1 LTIDSVLLYDT
12 AACNP
17 APPWQGENQWNRR
30 SKPVSNHTVVEH
42 FDISLQT
49 PSGEITTAV
58 GVPTS
63 FVPITAILPL
73 MRGLGEEA
81 QALEQRRL
89 LEAGQTVSCRK
100 GCAACCRMLVPI
112 SAPEAFALAN
122 VIERS
127 EPSERTILLARLD
140 LANQRLAK
148 AGLLKQLV
156 ALSESPEPVTD
167 EAIEPLNRAYYALRM
182 PCPFLDNE
190 VCSIYEDRPAA
201 CRELAVTSP
210 ATHCQDMTNAAIQP
224 VPVAVRISTTLSLL
238 WAELTGTAPR
248 LIPLPLAVDWAANHQ
263 TEQAQK
269 WAGTDLFEKALD
281 KIWRY
286 LSQEKARRSSP

>member
-1 LTIDSVLLYDT
+1 M
-12 AACNP
+12 
-17 APPWQGENQWNRR
+17 
-30 SKPVSNHTVVEH
+30 SNHTVIEH
-42 FDISLQT
+42 FEISLQT

-63 FVPITAILPL
+63 FIPITAILPL
-73 MRGLGEEA
+73 MRSLGEEA
-81 QALEQRRL
+81 QAMEQRRL

-112 SAPEAFALAN
+112 SPAEAFALAN
-122 VIERS
+122 RIDRS
-127 EPSERTILLARLD
+127 DGSERIRLLAELD
-140 LANQRLAK
+140 SANQRLAQD
-148 AGLLKQLV
+148 GLLKKLV
-156 ALSESPEPVTD
+156 ELSESTEPVTD

-210 ATHCQDMTNAAIQP
+210 ATHCQDMTNPEIRP
-224 VPVAVRISTTLSLL
+224 VPVAVRISTALSLL

-248 LIPLPLAVDWAANHQ
+248 LIPLPLAIDWAARHQ
-263 TEQAQK
+263 AEQVKK
-269 WAGTDLFEKALD
+269 WAGTELFQKALD

-286 LSQEKARRSSP
+286 LSQEKARRTSP

>member
-1 LTIDSVLLYDT
+1 M
-12 AACNP
+12 
-17 APPWQGENQWNRR
+17 
-30 SKPVSNHTVVEH
+30 SNESVVEH
-42 FDISLQT
+42 FEISLHT
-49 PSGEITTAV
+49 PSGEVTTAV

-63 FVPITAILPL
+63 FVPVTSILPL
-73 MRGLGEEA
+73 MRSLGEEA

-89 LEAGQTVSCRK
+89 FEAGRTVSCQK

-122 VIERS
+122 RIEQS
-127 EPSERTILLARLD
+127 DGGERTRLLAQLD
-140 LANQRLAK
+140 LANQQLAK
-148 AGLLKQLV
+148 AGLLKQLI
-156 ALSESPEPVTD
+156 ALAESTDPVTD

-182 PCPFLDNE
+182 PCPFLDHE

-210 ATHCQDMTNAAIQP
+210 ATDCHDMTNVAIQP

-238 WAELTGTAPR
+238 WAELTETAPR
-248 LIPLPLAVDWAANHQ
+248 LIPLPLAVDWAARHRAEQ
-263 TEQAQK
+263 TQT
-269 WAGTDLFEKALD
+269 WAGTELFEKALD

-286 LSQEKARRSSP
+286 LSQEKARRNSL